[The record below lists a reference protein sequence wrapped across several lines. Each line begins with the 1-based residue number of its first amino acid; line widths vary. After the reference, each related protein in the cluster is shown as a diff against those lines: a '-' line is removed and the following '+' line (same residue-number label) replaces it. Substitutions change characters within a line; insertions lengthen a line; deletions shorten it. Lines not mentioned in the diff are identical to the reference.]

1 MIRPFTVG
9 LICLA
14 TVCLILPTA
23 CGDLCGNEVVSET
36 KSPDAKLRV
45 VVFER
50 DCGATTNFSTQIS
63 ILRSNQSLTSAGGNL
78 FSADDNKHSVP
89 LGNKGTVEIKL
100 NWESNSSLSVSYPKN
115 AQVFL
120 KKPSVAGVA
129 VRYETV
135 P

>member
-1 MIRPFTVG
+1 MIRPLNVG
-9 LICLA
+9 LICLS

-36 KSPDAKLRV
+36 KSPDAKLKV

-63 ILRSNQSLTSAGGNL
+63 IVRSNQSLPSGGGNL
-78 FSADDNKHSVP
+78 FIADDKHHAIP
-89 LGNKGTVEIKL
+89 LGSKGTMEITVS
-100 NWESNSSLSVSYPKN
+100 WESNSSLIVSYPQK
-115 AQVFL
+115 AEVFL
-120 KKPSVAGVA
+120 KKVNVAGVA
-129 VRYETV
+129 VRYEAV